1 MAAPCFTRVYL
12 KRLAAGKKHALLA
25 EIVYA
30 SGEDTAGAG
39 TGPQWRKKKVYFTL
53 KWTSGTRL
61 ETLMPIFSG
70 YSQHSLRRAKW
81 QRAYVLKVFLTKPNK
96 IIVTRK
102 RSRMDNSNGKCRA
115 CEATCNMSDCQ
126 CSPVRIF
133 TQGCWGLRTNRT
145 PKTHSFET
153 AQNTTCRSKWVHLS

>member
-1 MAAPCFTRVYL
+1 MFYKSVSQEASSREKACLTYRDSLCFRRRYSWCWYWSPV
-12 KRLAAGKKHALLA
+12 K
-25 EIVYA
+25 
-30 SGEDTAGAG
+30 
-39 TGPQWRKKKVYFTL
+39 KKKVYFTL

-102 RSRMDNSNGKCRA
+102 RSRMDNSDGKCRA